1 MSGSRPVRVAL
12 IDNFEVSVAGV
23 RSLLTPYSARV
34 ALLDLGS
41 AMTKPSS
48 VDVILY
54 EPVRQTPS
62 SQAMLRDLVR
72 AHGARVLVDEVH
84 APLVLPGQDRFVPYL
99 SVDPDAVLVTS
110 HSKTFGTPGLH
121 TAQVVLMDPDETRRL
136 RAVPVAAN
144 HGHSGLGMVA
154 GSAAWRDSD
163 LWLHA
168 LRSRLRV
175 NAEDLHDLV
184 AEHLPQARLRPLEA
198 TYLAWLDLRAYGV
211 ARVYTPKDF
220 ELNKIM
226 TDIVELVSSESLEA
240 A

>member
-72 AHGARVLVDEVH
+72 ASQKSAVVYSWRDK
-84 APLVLPGQDRFVPYL
+84 AGQATGSF
-99 SVDPDAVLVTS
+99 A
-110 HSKTFGTPGLH
+110 
-121 TAQVVLMDPDETRRL
+121 A
-136 RAVPVAAN
+136 AVPASLPPKRVEPRRHLSLQASRGFKARR
-144 HGHSGLGMVA
+144 GRDEPGVSVMRC
-154 GSAAWRDSD
+154 WRSC
-163 LWLHA
+163 
-168 LRSRLRV
+168 
-175 NAEDLHDLV
+175 
-184 AEHLPQARLRPLEA
+184 A
-198 TYLAWLDLRAYGV
+198 T
-211 ARVYTPKDF
+211 
-220 ELNKIM
+220 
-226 TDIVELVSSESLEA
+226 
-240 A
+240 

>member
-72 AHGARVLVDEVH
+72 ASQKSAVVYSWRDKEGQATGSFVAHLSKALPAVDLVNAIESLHDGGDGGPSCRIPSDQGPLKVIRGSAQRDYDLTPREAEILSLVTQGLTNSEIGGQLYLSINSVKTYIRAAYRKIEVTRRAQAVAWGMEHGL
-84 APLVLPGQDRFVPYL
+84 APLAETD
-99 SVDPDAVLVTS
+99 
-110 HSKTFGTPGLH
+110 
-121 TAQVVLMDPDETRRL
+121 VV
-136 RAVPVAAN
+136 
-144 HGHSGLGMVA
+144 GG
-154 GSAAWRDSD
+154 
-163 LWLHA
+163 
-168 LRSRLRV
+168 
-175 NAEDLHDLV
+175 
-184 AEHLPQARLRPLEA
+184 
-198 TYLAWLDLRAYGV
+198 
-211 ARVYTPKDF
+211 
-220 ELNKIM
+220 
-226 TDIVELVSSESLEA
+226 
-240 A
+240 

>member
-72 AHGARVLVDEVH
+72 ASQKSAVVYSWRDKEGQATGSFAAHLSKALPAVDLVNAIESLHDGGDGGPSRRIPSDQGPLKVIRGSTQRDYDLTPREAEILALVTQGLTNSEIGAQLYLSINSVKTYIRAAYRKIEVTRRAQAVAWGMEHGL
-84 APLVLPGQDRFVPYL
+84 APLAETD
-99 SVDPDAVLVTS
+99 
-110 HSKTFGTPGLH
+110 
-121 TAQVVLMDPDETRRL
+121 VV
-136 RAVPVAAN
+136 
-144 HGHSGLGMVA
+144 GG
-154 GSAAWRDSD
+154 
-163 LWLHA
+163 
-168 LRSRLRV
+168 
-175 NAEDLHDLV
+175 
-184 AEHLPQARLRPLEA
+184 
-198 TYLAWLDLRAYGV
+198 
-211 ARVYTPKDF
+211 
-220 ELNKIM
+220 
-226 TDIVELVSSESLEA
+226 
-240 A
+240 